1 MTARATR
8 SFIAQRASA
17 VLLLPLIVWFIWS
30 LVAHAGADAAA
41 MRAWL
46 SEPVTAF
53 ILTLFIV
60 ISAFHMRIG
69 LAEVIEDYIHSGAKG
84 VLMTLNWLAAI
95 AVGAAAIYSAY
106 VLAFQG

>member
-1 MTARATR
+1 MNRATG

-17 VLLLPLIVWFIWS
+17 VLLLPFVIWFMWS
-30 LVAHAGADAAA
+30 LVAHAGANPAD

-46 SEPVTAF
+46 AEPVTAGVFAIF
-53 ILTLFIV
+53 IA

>member
-1 MTARATR
+1 MTTRATR
-8 SFIAQRASA
+8 NFIAQRASA
-17 VLLLPLIVWFIWS
+17 VLLLPFVVWVVWS
-30 LVAHAGADAAA
+30 LAALAGAESDE

-46 SEPVTAF
+46 AEPVTAGF
-53 ILTLFIV
+53 FALFIV
-60 ISAFHMRIG
+60 VSAFHMRIG

-84 VLMTLNWLAAI
+84 VLMTLNWLVAI